1 MGVGDK
7 IIDVAKEKALE
18 VGAGAID
25 TVKDTAISNVK
36 SIVVEAGLTG
46 LTGLKDSLKD
56 QLNVDGA
63 INELKKN
70 IDVESIIGLNDL
82 PNEVKSEFD
91 VNGMTSD
98 IDVNNIFGDIDFS
111 ELEAQGVDTT
121 EIKKM
126 MSDAQSEI
134 NKMSVDVP
142 DFSLDAKSMGLDID
156 VKSIFTGSTSDIKNN
171 IQKVISQIKNPQDID
186 AVKTIK
192 DVASSMK
199 TQIPESVKAQASEVK
214 SQVSSMTSQIQSTMR
229 SMGSSFGGF
238 RR

>member
-18 VGAGAID
+18 VGTGAIN

-36 SIVVEAGLTG
+36 SIVVDAG

-70 IDVESIIGLNDL
+70 IDVGSIIGLNDL
-82 PNEVKSEFD
+82 PNEVKSELD
-91 VNGMTSD
+91 ASKMTSD

-142 DFSLDAKSMGLDID
+142 DFNLDAKSMGLDID
-156 VKSIFTGSTSDIKNN
+156 IKSIFTGSTSDIKNN

-199 TQIPESVKAQASEVK
+199 TQIPESVKAQTSEVK

>member
-1 MGVGDK
+1 MGIGDK

-18 VGAGAID
+18 VGTGAID

-36 SIVVEAGLTG
+36 SIVAEAG

-56 QLNVDGA
+56 QLNIDGA

-70 IDVESIIGLNDL
+70 IDVGSIIGLNGL
-82 PNEVKSEFD
+82 PNDVKSEFD
-91 VNGMTSD
+91 VSGMTSD

-199 TQIPESVKAQASEVK
+199 TQVPDSIKAQTSEVK

>member
-1 MGVGDK
+1 MDIGDK
-7 IIDVAKEKALE
+7 IIDVAKEKALK
-18 VGAGAID
+18 VGAGAVD
-25 TVKDTAISNVK
+25 AVKDTAISNVK
-36 SIVVEAGLTG
+36 SIVVDAG

-70 IDVESIIGLNDL
+70 IDVGSIIGLNDL

-186 AVKTIK
+186 TVKTIK

-199 TQIPESVKAQASEVK
+199 TQIPESVKAQTSEVK